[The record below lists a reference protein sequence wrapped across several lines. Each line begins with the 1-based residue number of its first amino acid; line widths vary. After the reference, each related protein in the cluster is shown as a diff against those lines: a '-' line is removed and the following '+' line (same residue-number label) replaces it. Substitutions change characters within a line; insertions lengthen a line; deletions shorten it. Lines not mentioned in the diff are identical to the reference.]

1 MLFSLFC
8 VLGLILWFVEIGI
21 REASIPNMSP
31 VFYIVC
37 SAYQLVMWPSGG
49 LGFVKSPAHPHVT
62 ISSPTSDMFII
73 YLISATMI
81 TGQVLRLLLSGR
93 QLNPEKLIIC
103 SFKLKILTFF
113 IVLPISTC

>member
-1 MLFSLFC
+1 VLFSLFC

-49 LGFVKSPAHPHVT
+49 LGFVKSPAHSQRHVYN
-62 ISSPTSDMFII
+62 IFNFGHYDHWSGPAFAPQWSSVESRKVNYMFI
-73 YLISATMI
+73 
-81 TGQVLRLLLSGR
+81 
-93 QLNPEKLIIC
+93 
-103 SFKLKILTFF
+103 
-113 IVLPISTC
+113 